1 MNLSM
6 NSIIGIVCSQINANM
21 QSHMRGYSNSDTKSY
36 PKEKDVNQDEQAFFN
51 FSSDVLRFLY
61 GGFPQRLL
69 EKFFNEDEEKIVSYL
84 RSINEE
90 ILSSNDFTKA
100 IIENKAMIRKLC
112 SYEFFI
118 SVGIGVSNRIK
129 VNPSIS
135 YIPSIDDAASN
146 IIRIGITEEQ
156 NELRYGDGIKFLNGT
171 IDIYENGNVVF
182 NSFSKDTLKIQL
194 EDTDKGLVILKDS
207 NGMPIY
213 TKESLEA
220 TVADSNI
227 DKDSMVIVSNLIKGL
242 LQKVNYPVDNK
253 ITK

>member
-1 MNLSM
+1 MNLPK
-6 NSIIGIVCSQINANM
+6 NSIIGIACSQINANM

-36 PKEKDVNQDEQAFFN
+36 PKEKDVNQDEQAFFS
-51 FSSDVLRFLY
+51 FSGDVLRFLY
-61 GGFPQRLL
+61 GSFPQRLL
-69 EKFFNEDEEKIVSYL
+69 EKFSNEDEEKIVSYL

-112 SYEFFI
+112 SYTFFI
-118 SVGIGVSNRIK
+118 SVGIGVSKRIK

-135 YIPSIDDAASN
+135 YIPSIDDATSN

-156 NELRYGDGIKFLNGT
+156 NELEYG
-171 IDIYENGNVVF
+171 NGNVVF
-182 NSFSKDTLKIQL
+182 NSFSKDTLNIQL

-207 NGMPIY
+207 NGTPIY

-227 DKDSMVIVSNLIKGL
+227 DKDSMVIVSNLIKKL
-242 LQKVNYPVDNK
+242 LQKINYSVDNK

>member
-1 MNLSM
+1 MNLSK
-6 NSIIGIVCSQINANM
+6 NSIIGITCSQINANM
-21 QSHMRGYSNSDTKSY
+21 QRHMRGYSNSDIKSY
-36 PKEKDVNQDEQAFFN
+36 PKEKDFNLDELAFFD
-51 FSSDVLRFLY
+51 FSDNVLWFLY
-61 GGFPQRLL
+61 GGYPQELL
-69 EKFFNEDEEKIVSYL
+69 EDFFNDDEEKIVSYL

-100 IIENKAMIRKLC
+100 IIENKAMIRKLY

-118 SVGIGVSNRIK
+118 SVGIGVSKRIK
-129 VNPSIS
+129 VNSSIS
-135 YIPSIDDAASN
+135 YIPSINDTTSN
-146 IIRIGITEEQ
+146 IIRIDITEEQ
-156 NELRYGDGIKFLNGT
+156 NELRNGDGIKFLNGT

-207 NGMPIY
+207 NGTPIY

-242 LQKVNYPVDNK
+242 LQKVNYSVDNK
-253 ITK
+253 LTK

>member
-1 MNLSM
+1 MNLPK
-6 NSIIGIVCSQINANM
+6 NSVIGIACSQINANM

-36 PKEKDVNQDEQAFFN
+36 PKEKDVNQDEQAFFS
-51 FSSDVLRFLY
+51 FSGDVLRFLY
-61 GGFPQRLL
+61 GSFPQRLL
-69 EKFFNEDEEKIVSYL
+69 EKFSNEDEEKIVSYL

-112 SYEFFI
+112 SYTFFI
-118 SVGIGVSNRIK
+118 SVGIGVSKRIK

-135 YIPSIDDAASN
+135 YIPSIDDATSN

-156 NELRYGDGIKFLNGT
+156 NELEYG
-171 IDIYENGNVVF
+171 NGNVVF
-182 NSFSKDTLKIQL
+182 NSFSKDTLNIQL

-207 NGMPIY
+207 NGTPIY

-220 TVADSNI
+220 TIADSNI
-227 DKDSMVIVSNLIKGL
+227 DKDSMVIVSNLIKKL
-242 LQKVNYPVDNK
+242 LQKINYSVDNK

>member
-1 MNLSM
+1 MNLPK
-6 NSIIGIVCSQINANM
+6 NSIIGIACSQINANM

-36 PKEKDVNQDEQAFFN
+36 PKEKDVNQDEQAFFS
-51 FSSDVLRFLY
+51 FSGDVLRFLY
-61 GGFPQRLL
+61 GSFPQRLL
-69 EKFFNEDEEKIVSYL
+69 EKFSNEDEEKIVSYL

-112 SYEFFI
+112 SYTFFI
-118 SVGIGVSNRIK
+118 CVGIGVSKSIK

-135 YIPSIDDAASN
+135 YIPSIDDATSN

-156 NELRYGDGIKFLNGT
+156 NELEYG
-171 IDIYENGNVVF
+171 NGNVVF
-182 NSFSKDTLKIQL
+182 NSFSKDTLNIQL
-194 EDTDKGLVILKDS
+194 EDTDKGLVVLKDS
-207 NGMPIY
+207 NGTPIY

-227 DKDSMVIVSNLIKGL
+227 DKDSMVIVSNLIKKL
-242 LQKVNYPVDNK
+242 LQKINYSVDNK

>member
-61 GGFPQRLL
+61 GGFSQRLL
-69 EKFFNEDEEKIVSYL
+69 EKFF
-84 RSINEE
+84 NEE

-118 SVGIGVSNRIK
+118 SVGIGVSKRIK